1 MEYLE
6 VREKNAEVFE
16 SGGLDKG
23 IVAKTTVW
31 EILIARKLIVDKTI
45 PGLCLEA
52 VRVVLV

>member
-31 EILIARKLIVDKTI
+31 EIIIARKLIVDKTI
-45 PGLCLEA
+45 PELCLEA
-52 VRVVLV
+52 VGVGLV

>member
-52 VRVVLV
+52 VSVVLV